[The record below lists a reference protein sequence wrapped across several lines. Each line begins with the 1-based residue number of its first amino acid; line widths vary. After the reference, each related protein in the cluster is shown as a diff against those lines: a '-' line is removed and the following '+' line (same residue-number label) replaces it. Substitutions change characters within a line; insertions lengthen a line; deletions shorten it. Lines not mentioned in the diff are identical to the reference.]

1 MGDMEANVTGVNE
14 TASAELST
22 GAENTQGVATD
33 ATSEGT
39 AETTGQAVET
49 TQGAAEA
56 TTQSAEDNS
65 KFAAARRKAEAE
77 YQQRMDRIN
86 AGFQQMFG
94 QFKNPET
101 GEPIKSAEEYLTAYG
116 VQQRKQQEAQLQKA
130 GVDPSLI
137 ETMVNNNP
145 AIREA
150 KEIIA
155 RNQQEMA
162 HQQLEADL
170 KAVSK
175 IDPEIRTMDD
185 LAAQPNFEEIVNYV
199 SKNGLSLV
207 DAYKLANSEKIV
219 SRKVEATKQAAIN
232 SAKSTSHLGV
242 TGGVATSDGDYAP
255 IPAKMLDNWKAAYP
269 NLSMEELT
277 KKYNAAL

>member
-1 MGDMEANVTGVNE
+1 MDGMEANVTGVNE
-14 TASAELST
+14 TSTADLST
-22 GAENTQGVATD
+22 GAD
-33 ATSEGT
+33 AQAEASTSTEAVTTTEGT
-39 AETTGQAVET
+39 EVET
-49 TQGAAEA
+49 ASETVTQ
-56 TTQSAEDNS
+56 QSAEDNS

-77 YQQRMDRIN
+77 YQQKMDRLN
-86 AGFQQMFG
+86 EMFKQQFG
-94 QFKNPET
+94 QYKNPET
-101 GEPIKSAEEYLTAYG
+101 GQPITSAEEYLTAFSI
-116 VQQRKQQEAQLQKA
+116 QQRKQQEAQLQKA

-137 ETMVNNNP
+137 ENMVNNNP

-162 HQQLEADL
+162 SQALQNDL

-175 IDPEIRTMDD
+175 LDPDIKTLDD
-185 LAAQPNFEEIVNYV
+185 LAALPNYAEIVGYV

-207 DAYKLANSEKIV
+207 DAYKLVNGDKIA
-219 SRKVEATKQAAIN
+219 SRQTEAVKQAAIN

-242 TGGVATSDGDYAP
+242 TGGVATNDGDYAP
-255 IPAKMLDNWKAAYP
+255 IPAKMLDNWRAAYP